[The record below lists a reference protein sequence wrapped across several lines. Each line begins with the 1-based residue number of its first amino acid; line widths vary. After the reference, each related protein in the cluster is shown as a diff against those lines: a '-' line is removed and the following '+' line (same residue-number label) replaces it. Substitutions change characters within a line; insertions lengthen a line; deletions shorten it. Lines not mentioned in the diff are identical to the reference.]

1 MRIVPTKN
9 NADKIVAS
17 LDVAVTLLVEHI
29 GYTYHLPFY
38 HPVILG
44 VVIVLTYAL
53 FKWKYEITRAFLDLL
68 GPIQNKNRY
77 NYSKLK
83 ILRN

>member
-1 MRIVPTKN
+1 MRIVPTKSN
-9 NADKIVAS
+9 TNKIAAG
-17 LDVAVTLLVEHI
+17 LDIAATLLVEHI

-38 HPVILG
+38 HPVILAT
-44 VVIVLTYAL
+44 VVALTYAL

-77 NYSKLK
+77 NYSKQ
-83 ILRN
+83 